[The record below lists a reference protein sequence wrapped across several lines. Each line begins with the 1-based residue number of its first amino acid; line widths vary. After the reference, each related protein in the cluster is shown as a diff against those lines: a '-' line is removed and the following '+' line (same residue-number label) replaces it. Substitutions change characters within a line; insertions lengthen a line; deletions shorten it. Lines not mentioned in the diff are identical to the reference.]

1 MTELQK
7 TKKMLKETED
17 YAVSLRHENETL
29 QKVLDSTKQELQKA
43 RISEKDWCD
52 ISNKNQLER
61 NEWKNMAMH
70 LMEQLVKVKA
80 ELEVKKLPF

>member
-7 TKKMLKETED
+7 TKKLLKETED
-17 YAVSLRHENETL
+17 YAVNLRHENETL
-29 QKVLDSTKQELQKA
+29 QKVLDSTKEELRKA
-43 RISEKDWCD
+43 RISEKEWCD